1 MSGYGRAAV
10 VAAVM
15 MAGAAVAE
23 DRGPPPVAVY
33 WMSAQTASGM
43 MAAMGGAGGG
53 RPSGGAMMSMM
64 MHGGPDPNAVSHTL
78 RLQLGSLRHAQGD
91 PQAEHDPDAA
101 LNVGP
106 MLPLVTPVQ
115 TAQPSQPT
123 DETPRPPPQYQQP
136 KGKMLI
142 YWGCGE
148 HAGPGQPFVIDFA
161 NIGHDPQAMA
171 GLMRGMVVATM
182 QPPSP
187 GRYATYGEW
196 PNARSQV
203 SIPANSSLVGAH
215 LVRGNYSPD
224 INFTLD
230 PSQDFMAPLQLISNQ
245 RTPTGSVQLAWNA
258 IPTALGYFA
267 SVFGAASDQ
276 TMVIWSSS
284 AERAFAFGQPDYL
297 APGETRRLVA
307 NGRLMSPQQT
317 QCLVPQEVVQNIGR
331 GGFLQMAAYGDEANF
346 GGPRPLHPEWVVK
359 VRYRAT
365 TSGLLGQ
372 TFPGGGR
379 GAQQQPQD
387 HGPGAVLRGLG
398 GLGGF
403 IH

>member
-1 MSGYGRAAV
+1 MRGFSRALAA
-10 VAAVM
+10 AAVM
-15 MAGAAVAE
+15 VAGAAVAQ

-43 MAAMGGAGGG
+43 MAAMGGPGGG
-53 RPSGGAMMSMM
+53 RPTAGSMMTMM
-64 MHGGPDPNAVSHTL
+64 MHGGPDPNAVIHTL
-78 RLQLGSLRHAQGD
+78 RLQLGSSRRAVGD
-91 PQAEHDPDAA
+91 PEAEHDPDTG
-101 LNVGP
+101 LGVGP
-106 MLPLVTPVQ
+106 ALPLVTPVQ

-136 KGKMLI
+136 KGRMLI

-171 GLMRGMVVATM
+171 GLMRGMAVATM

-187 GRYATYGEW
+187 GRFATYGEW
-196 PNARSQV
+196 PNTKSQV
-203 SIPANSSLVGAH
+203 SIPANGSLVGPH
-215 LVRGNYSPD
+215 LVRGDYSPD
-224 INFTLD
+224 MSFNLA

-245 RTPTGSVQLAWNA
+245 RTPTGSVQLAWDP

-267 SVFGAASDQ
+267 SVFGAGGDQ
-276 TMVIWSSS
+276 SVVIWSSS

-307 NGRLMSPQQT
+307 NGHLMSPQQT
-317 QCLVPQEVVQNIGR
+317 QCVVPQEVVQTIGH
-331 GGFLQMAAYGDEANF
+331 GGFLQMSAYGDEANF
-346 GGPRPLHPEWVVK
+346 GGPRPLHPQWVVK
-359 VRYRAT
+359 VRYRST

-372 TFPGGGR
+372 SSPGERGG
-379 GAQQQPQD
+379 QQQPQD
-387 HGPGAVLRGLG
+387 HGPGAILKGLG